1 MEQSIFEAEEAKMNE
16 IETDLKKTVCWAILV
31 RNEERFLPEYLKR
44 LLSQDYD
51 KKLIH
56 LYIHTNDNLDNTEQL
71 LNQFVDEHGLLFSGI
86 TFVRELDDAD
96 TKERIW
102 HEWPI
107 ERLKVMARIR
117 QESIRF
123 AQENS
128 FDYYFV
134 SDVDNFVSSKV
145 LTELV
150 KLQLP
155 VVAPYLRTAPGD
167 PLYRYSNFHEQIGPI
182 GEFVQ
187 SDRNLQICA
196 GEMVGIFPVDL
207 VHCTYLVRGDIL
219 KYIDYQYSD
228 DNYEYRNFALS
239 LMKNAPDVQQYLD
252 ARHVWGCLMFTEFE
266 GAMNSC
272 QNFMVSVEDSIK
284 SYDKAEVKKE
294 ISRSGEYSKSRS
306 LISYQNTVK

>member
-86 TFVRELDDAD
+86 TFVRELDNAD
-96 TKERIW
+96 TAERNR

-107 ERLKVMARIR
+107 ERLKVMAQIR
-117 QESIRF
+117 QKSIEF
-123 AQENS
+123 AQDKN
-128 FDYYFV
+128 FDFYFV
-134 SDVDNFVSSKV
+134 SDVDNFITSKV
-145 LTELV
+145 ITELI
-150 KLQLP
+150 KLDLP
-155 VVAPYLRTAPGD
+155 VVAPYLRTPTGD
-167 PLYRYSNFHEQIGPI
+167 PMFRYSNFHEQIGPI

-187 SDRNLQICA
+187 SERNLQICA
-196 GEMVGIFPVDL
+196 RELIGIIPVSL
-207 VHCTYLVRGDIL
+207 VHCTYLVRKDVL
-219 KYIDYQYSD
+219 KHVNYQLHD

-239 LMKNAPDVQQYLD
+239 LRRNAPSIEQYLD
-252 ARHVWGCLMFTEFE
+252 ARHIWGCLMFTEFD
-266 GAMNSC
+266 GALESC
-272 QNFMVSVEDSIK
+272 QTLLNSLELSINNANK
-284 SYDKAEVKKE
+284 LEVTKE
-294 ISRSGEYSKSRS
+294 LALAMKLSNSRTRG
-306 LISYQNTVK
+306 

>member
-1 MEQSIFEAEEAKMNE
+1 MNQDLSTANASI
-16 IETDLKKTVCWAILV
+16 CWAVLV
-31 RNEERFLPEYLKR
+31 RNGARFLPEYLER
-44 LLSQDYD
+44 LLAQDYD
-51 KKLIH
+51 KKQIH
-56 LYIHTNDNLDNTEQL
+56 LYIHTNDNSDNTLEILQF
-71 LNQFVDEHGLLFSGI
+71 FVDIYGSQYSGV
-86 TFVRELDDAD
+86 TFRKDLADAD
-96 TKERIW
+96 KVARNW
-102 HEWPI
+102 HEWPL

-128 FDYYFV
+128 FAYYFV

-239 LMKNAPDVQQYLD
+239 LMKNAPNVQQYLD
-252 ARHVWGCLMFTEFE
+252 ARHVWGSLMFTEFE
-266 GAMNSC
+266 GSLNSC
-272 QNFMVSVEDSIK
+272 RNFMVSVEASIK
-284 SYDKAEVKKE
+284 SYDKDEVRKE
-294 ISRSGEYSKSRS
+294 IIRTEEFSKSRS
-306 LISYQNTVK
+306 AK